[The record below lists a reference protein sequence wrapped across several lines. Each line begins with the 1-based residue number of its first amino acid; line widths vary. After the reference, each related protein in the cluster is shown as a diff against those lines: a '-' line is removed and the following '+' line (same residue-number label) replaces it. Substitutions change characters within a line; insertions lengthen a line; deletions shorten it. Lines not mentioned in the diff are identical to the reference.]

1 MIERNPKIQ
10 DFCLMTLAI
19 FAIVCALIYTRPVLV
34 PFVLSVFAYSVLL
47 PLVNILRE
55 QLRLPKWAA
64 LTVSFLGL
72 IAFSVT
78 VVFFIA
84 ASINGLVAN
93 VDQYQSKLEE
103 FVAFFTQLLN
113 DLGFSLN
120 QQALLS
126 TFRELPLI
134 GYAKQLSSSLMAG
147 LANLLLTGFFTCFL
161 LAGETR
167 FNSKPPILQ
176 AILLRI
182 SKYALTKLILSV
194 ITGLLVGF
202 ILVLF
207 KVELAFMFALLAF
220 ILNFIPSLGS
230 IIATLIPLPI
240 VFLQFGTGGE
250 FWAIVALTAVVQ
262 VTIGNIVEPKV
273 MGEAMDLHPVSILMF
288 LIFWG
293 LVWGLPGMF
302 LAVPITAVV
311 KIIFARINSTR
322 GISELLAGRL
332 NSF

>member
-1 MIERNPKIQ
+1 MIERSPKIQ
-10 DFCLMTLAI
+10 DFCLMTLAL
-19 FAIVCALIYTRPVLV
+19 FAIVCALIYTRPILV

-64 LTVSFLGL
+64 LTVSFIGL
-72 IAFSVT
+72 IAFSVM

-103 FVAFFTQLLN
+103 FVAFFTRLLN

-134 GYAKQLSSSLMAG
+134 GYAKQLSSSFMAG

-167 FNSKPPILQ
+167 FDNKPPILQ

-202 ILVLF
+202 ILMLF
-207 KVELAFMFALLAF
+207 EVQLAFMFALLAF

-250 FWAIVALTAVVQ
+250 FWAIIALTAVVQ

-273 MGEAMDLHPVSILMF
+273 MGEAMDLHPISILMF